1 MSAPVLETKAVV
13 PPIAALG
20 LGTLLTSAYKVAA
33 AFGWLSLTA
42 DQQTALAGLGGAL
55 LVTLSAV
62 LAYLLPHTARPD
74 LEIEGEHPPQ

>member
-1 MSAPVLETKAVV
+1 M
-13 PPIAALG
+13 
-20 LGTLLTSAYKVAA
+20 AA